1 MSEQRTKIPEE
12 LQAKVYARFI
22 KLPLESKLVVYAR
35 LVHGNM
41 FKAQNN
47 DLFGLNR
54 RIVSKIYR
62 SFIESLKEDYGN
74 PASIK
79 DRDDIEQEELLS
91 E

>member
-1 MSEQRTKIPEE
+1 MLIMTTDIPSDLQDKIY
-12 LQAKVYARFI
+12 KKFC
-22 KLPLESKLVVYAR
+22 KLSLESKLIVYAR

-62 SFIESLKEDYGN
+62 TFID
-74 PASIK
+74 SIK
-79 DRDDIEQEELLS
+79 NEYENKANTTHRKN
-91 E
+91 

>member
-1 MSEQRTKIPEE
+1 MLEQKTKIPEE

-35 LVHGNM
+35 FVHGNM

-54 RIVSKIYR
+54 RAVSKIYR
-62 SFIESLKEDYGN
+62 SFIDLLREDHDTANSQILRKY
-74 PASIK
+74 
-79 DRDDIEQEELLS
+79 
-91 E
+91 

>member
-1 MSEQRTKIPEE
+1 MYQPKVNVPEE
-12 LQAKVYARFI
+12 LQTIVYQKFS
-22 KLPLESKLVVYAR
+22 KLPLENKLVVYAR

-62 SFIESLKEDYGN
+62 SFIDSLKEGCGVKRSTNRTNSRY
-74 PASIK
+74 K
-79 DRDDIEQEELLS
+79 K
-91 E
+91 